1 MKIAIPLFG
10 DRISPHFGS
19 SAEILLVETHDGRID
34 HQHVVQAGSNDPGK
48 IARFLFSCGVNRVVC
63 GGMQR
68 NHKRWLLDKGI
79 EVMDNQKGKAA
90 DVLSAIIGPGADSSS
105 GRGNVKGMFSR

>member
-10 DRISPHFGS
+10 DRISPHFGAS
-19 SAEILLVETHDGRID
+19 SEILLVETHDGRID
-34 HQHVVQAGSNDPGK
+34 HQHVVHAASNDPGK

-68 NHKRWLLDKGI
+68 IHKRWLLDNGI

-90 DVLSAIIGPGADSSS
+90 DVLSIIIGSDEDGSS
-105 GRGNVKGMFSR
+105 G